1 MATLLQNILKIV
13 RYLPTIDEHPR
24 YEIKEEEEEEEK
36 KKTSF
41 SFPAKQKLSLSH
53 TFTLP

>member
-36 KKTSF
+36 KKITHSEIV
-41 SFPAKQKLSLSH
+41 PPPPPVEH
-53 TFTLP
+53 HGY